1 MDKEMKELLEKILEE
16 VSLLSVS
23 IKSEALNDFNRDYLN
38 TDNRKKMYELFNGEN
53 DAKTIA
59 KQIGCTPR
67 AVSMFMQELLS
78 NDLIS
83 YHKIG
88 NSIIPEKSISKIA
101 VFYNNK
107 KIDMEGAYE

>member
-1 MDKEMKELLEKILEE
+1 
-16 VSLLSVS
+16 
-23 IKSEALNDFNRDYLN
+23 
-38 TDNRKKMYELFNGEN
+38 
-53 DAKTIA
+53 
-59 KQIGCTPR
+59 
-67 AVSMFMQELLS
+67 MFMQELLS

>member
-1 MDKEMKELLEKILEE
+1 MDKQIKELLEKILEE

-23 IKSEALNDFNRDYLN
+23 IKSNALNDFNRDYLN
-38 TDNRKKMYELFNGEN
+38 TDNRKRMYELFNGEN
-53 DAKTIA
+53 DAKTISE
-59 KQIGCTPR
+59 QIGCTSR
-67 AVSMFMQELLS
+67 AVNMFIHELLS

-101 VFYNNK
+101 VFYSNK
-107 KIDMEGAYE
+107 KSDMEGTYE